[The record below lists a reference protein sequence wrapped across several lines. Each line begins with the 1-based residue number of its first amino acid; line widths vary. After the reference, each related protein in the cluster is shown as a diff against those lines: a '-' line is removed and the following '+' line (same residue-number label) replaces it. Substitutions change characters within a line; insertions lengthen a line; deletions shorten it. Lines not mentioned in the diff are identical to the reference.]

1 MSKLRYSSITGEMR
15 SITLTGLTRTLLSGD
30 IGADAIDE
38 IEPLLR
44 VLLSEPAARGSPRT
58 FRGPGGCRPL
68 SSRRFS
74 AASRRLRVLLTGI
87 IDGYRRGGADHGDLI
102 SILMRARDDDTG
114 AGMTG
119 KQLRDEATTLVIAG
133 SGDDGEHH
141 RLGLLPA
148 RPAPGDPGTAPGR
161 SRPRA
166 GRPRCQL
173 PGPGQAALHQRRDHP
188 GAAPGQPGLDTAP
201 PGARRCRARRP
212 PAPGRKQDLRQPGRA
227 QPRRAAAPRPPAA
240 SSLAGRPPTTAGA
253 ICGQPPSRPA
263 TASGTASAKDPPG
276 PHQPLLL
283 SAIAARW
290 QPRLDNGAAVHPA
303 VSSTLIP
310 SELPIIMTHRR
321 SQPVQDRP

>member
-1 MSKLRYSSITGEMR
+1 MR
-15 SITLTGLTRTLLSGD
+15 STKSSRCCGCCCPSPRPGDPHERSGARV
-30 IGADAIDE
+30 GAD
-38 IEPLLR
+38 P
-44 VLLSEPAARGSPRT
+44 VQPAVQRGQP
-58 FRGPGGCRPL
+58 
-68 SSRRFS
+68 
-74 AASRRLRVLLTGI
+74 RLRVLLTGI

-148 RPAPGDPGTAPGR
+148 RPAPGDPRTAPGR

-227 QPRRAAAPRPPAA
+227 QPRRAAAPRPRPLRARPAGHR
-240 SSLAGRPPTTAGA
+240 LQQERYAGNLLPVRPRHQEPHRRRIRLDRINPCCSARSPPAGSHGSTTA
-253 ICGQPPSRPA
+253 PPCTPR
-263 TASGTASAKDPPG
+263 SAAP
-276 PHQPLLL
+276 
-283 SAIAARW
+283 
-290 QPRLDNGAAVHPA
+290 
-303 VSSTLIP
+303 
-310 SELPIIMTHRR
+310 
-321 SQPVQDRP
+321 